1 MSTDKNSGFTMIEAL
16 VILTVLGIVV
26 ASASLFLKPA
36 AAPLQSATVLT
47 EGYLRQIRARAMS
60 TTSAYR
66 MTPIDETRVG
76 ASYAAVCSATT
87 WIEDPDFELELPEG
101 VEWSS
106 TAWNLCFSSRGLASN
121 NLTISLQHAQFGTR
135 DIEVLLGGT
144 SRVLQ

>member
-1 MSTDKNSGFTMIEAL
+1 MHSRNTSGFTVIELL
-16 VILTVLGIVV
+16 VILAVLGIAL

-47 EGYLRQIRARAMS
+47 EGYMRQIRARAMS

-66 MTPIDETRVG
+66 MAPIDATRMG
-76 ASYAAVCSATT
+76 SSYAASCDATT
-87 WIEDPDFELELPEG
+87 WTDDPDFELELPRG
-101 VEWSS
+101 VELSS

-121 NLTISLQHAQFGTR
+121 NLTISLQHDQFGTR